1 MFCTGK
7 PLIFLLFLCC
17 YFFYAPVT
25 GLAQKHK
32 ADSLMALLAVENT
45 DSTRVKML
53 WKLSDYVSIYNPD
66 TALVIAQQAYYLAR
80 SIKYTEGES
89 RSLGIVANSF
99 IKMGNYPRA
108 LDINLQKLKLEEK
121 RNTPRNLASVLMNIG
136 IVYTYLDDY
145 TNALKYYYQSDS
157 VLKANNITELEYYV
171 NLNVGD
177 AYNRLNKTDSA
188 YKYFNQSLVLAQRLS
203 DGDLT
208 GTSMTGLAHVFLK
221 RKELDAAQTN
231 YQQAIIL
238 LEAAND
244 DEVLGEA
251 SLGLANLYQ
260 QKNKTDSAIY
270 YARFSRQ
277 VANRGG
283 FLTHEQKAT
292 AFLTSQYQN
301 IKKIDSAFVYLA
313 LEKQLNDTIN
323 SKARIRE
330 SQILS
335 INEQLRQAELEET
348 RKIAAKERKQ
358 QLQLLLIGLFIP
370 AFFMLTVLLSRIRI
384 PIRVIKILGILSL
397 LIFFEYL
404 TLFLHPTVAAL
415 THHTPV
421 YEIMI
426 FVAIAAFL
434 IPAHHRIEHWLIEK
448 LTHRRAQHDGSI
460 KITTRKIKLDV
471 GADDTEDKSEEA

>member
-1 MFCTGK
+1 MFFNGK
-7 PLIFLLFLCC
+7 QCIFLLFTCCCLCW
-17 YFFYAPVT
+17 APT
-25 GLAQKHK
+25 LIKAQKNK
-32 ADSLMALLAVENT
+32 ADSILVLLASEKT
-45 DSTRVKML
+45 DSNRVKRL

-66 TALVIAQQAYYLAR
+66 TALIIAQQAYYLAR

-89 RSLGIVANSF
+89 RSLGIIANSF

-108 LDINLQKLKLEEK
+108 LDINLQKLKLEEQ
-121 RNTPRNLASVLMNIG
+121 RNTPRNMASVLMNIG
-136 IVYTYLDDY
+136 IVYTYLEDY
-145 TNALKYYYQSDS
+145 NNALKYYYQSDS
-157 VLKANNITELEYYV
+157 VLKANNITELDYYV

-177 AYNRLNKTDSA
+177 AYNRLNQTDSA
-188 YKYFNQSLVLAQRLS
+188 YKYFNQSLRVAQQLH

-208 GTSMTGLAHVFLK
+208 GTSMTGLAHIFLK
-221 RKELDAAQTN
+221 RKEWNAAQIN
-231 YQQAIIL
+231 YQQAIAL

-260 QKNKTDSAIY
+260 QKNQHDSAIY
-270 YARFSRQ
+270 FARFSRQ

-283 FLTHEQKAT
+283 FSTHELKAT
-292 AFLTSQYQN
+292 EFLTRQYQD
-301 IKKIDSAFVYLA
+301 IKNIDSAFIYLA
-313 LEKQLNDTIN
+313 LEKQLNDSIN

-335 INEQLRQAELEET
+335 TNEQLRQAELEEN

-370 AFFMLTVLLSRIRI
+370 AFFLITVLLSRIRI
-384 PIRVIKILGILSL
+384 HVRVIKVLGILSL

-448 LTHRRAQHDGSI
+448 LTHKRQQDGSI

-471 GADDTEDKSEEA
+471 GADDTEEGEV